1 MFEDFSINLSDP
13 SKNSFYFP
21 VIAAIGT
28 ILLLIQLLIMLLK
41 DLRKDSNTN
50 MNQSMDKTLAENQ
63 SYSITLP
70 TRKES
75 LKYRYLIAFVNF
87 SVIVIMLV

>member
-21 VIAAIGT
+21 VLAAIGT

-41 DLRKDSNTN
+41 NKILKILYKNVRRLFNKFIR
-50 MNQSMDKTLAENQ
+50 
-63 SYSITLP
+63 SI
-70 TRKES
+70 
-75 LKYRYLIAFVNF
+75 
-87 SVIVIMLV
+87 